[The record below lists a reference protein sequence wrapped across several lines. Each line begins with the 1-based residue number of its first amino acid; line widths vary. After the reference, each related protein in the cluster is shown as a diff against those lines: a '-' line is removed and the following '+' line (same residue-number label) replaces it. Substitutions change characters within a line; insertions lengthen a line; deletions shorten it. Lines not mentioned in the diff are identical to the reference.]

1 MPLLQQRLA
10 DSATQLCFL
19 VEFAT
24 LSTLDM
30 KLNTKTIQWF
40 KRMPSIFEEHQ
51 QIVSKMTEQYQ
62 SGLKVCVFLFQCI
75 LMFNVEKTYRW
86 LKYKDIFPY
95 PRSSCT
101 VSTCCKNWTATVNKW
116 RSLRPFVRQPISAS
130 T

>member
-30 KLNTKTIQWF
+30 ELNTKTIQWF
-40 KRMPSIFEEHQ
+40 KRMPSIFEGHQ

-62 SGLKVCVFLFQCI
+62 SGLKVCVFLF
-75 LMFNVEKTYRW
+75 F
-86 LKYKDIFPY
+86 
-95 PRSSCT
+95 
-101 VSTCCKNWTATVNKW
+101 
-116 RSLRPFVRQPISAS
+116 
-130 T
+130 

>member
-1 MPLLQQRLA
+1 MFFLIQAYITKVETTEMPLLQQRLA

-62 SGLKVCVFLFQCI
+62 NGLKVCVFLFQCI
-75 LMFNVEKTYRW
+75 LMFNVEKT
-86 LKYKDIFPY
+86 
-95 PRSSCT
+95 
-101 VSTCCKNWTATVNKW
+101 
-116 RSLRPFVRQPISAS
+116 
-130 T
+130 

>member
-30 KLNTKTIQWF
+30 ELNTKTIQWF

-62 SGLKVCVFLFQCI
+62 NGLKVCVFLF
-75 LMFNVEKTYRW
+75 
-86 LKYKDIFPY
+86 
-95 PRSSCT
+95 
-101 VSTCCKNWTATVNKW
+101 
-116 RSLRPFVRQPISAS
+116 
-130 T
+130 

>member
-30 KLNTKTIQWF
+30 ELNTKTIQWI

-62 SGLKVCVFLFQCI
+62 NGLKVCVFLF
-75 LMFNVEKTYRW
+75 
-86 LKYKDIFPY
+86 
-95 PRSSCT
+95 
-101 VSTCCKNWTATVNKW
+101 
-116 RSLRPFVRQPISAS
+116 
-130 T
+130 